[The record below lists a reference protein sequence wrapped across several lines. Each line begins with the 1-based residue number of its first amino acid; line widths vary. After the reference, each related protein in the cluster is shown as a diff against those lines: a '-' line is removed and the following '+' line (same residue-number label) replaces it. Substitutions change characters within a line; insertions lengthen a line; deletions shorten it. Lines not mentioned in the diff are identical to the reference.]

1 MPKFISMKTFRNA
14 EAIKAAKAAD
24 PNVNFPLGQI
34 IGHVTAVTEKNGVLP
49 DGSPKVSLVAH
60 GEFECIVYATGQVI
74 ESGAIFLP
82 NYYAVELQKALGSG
96 ADQNGN
102 LLFGVEVSIVSVEGT
117 IPYAWE
123 IKNITG
129 MARSRPLEALKRA
142 MAKAGIL
149 RLPAPIAPAQEPA
162 ALSGPTIDD
171 EPDDGSAG
179 HEPDEDGAE
188 AVATPAKHGKKARV
202 AKDEDTVAF

>member
-34 IGHVTAVTEKNGVLP
+34 IGHVTAVTEKNGALP

-102 LLFGVEVSIVSVEGT
+102 LLFGVEVSIVSVAGP

-142 MAKAGIL
+142 MSKAGIL
-149 RLPAPIAPAQEPA
+149 RLPAPIAHAEPVAVLTDDSA
-162 ALSGPTIDD
+162 AN
-171 EPDDGSAG
+171 EPDDGSM
-179 HEPDEDGAE
+179 PDEDGAE
-188 AVATPAKHGKKARV
+188 AVATPAKHGKKARA